1 MEKKNKIVKD
11 FTTGPIFF
19 PTLFFTIPIILS
31 GLLQIFY
38 NMADQVVVGQFSGD
52 PNALA
57 AVGSTSSIT
66 TLLANFAIGI
76 SIGAGVVVA
85 QHFGAAR
92 REKLSEAVHTSM
104 ALALILG
111 VFFALVAFFFSRP
124 LLVLIGTQPIILD
137 MAALYIKIYFLG
149 FPATMV
155 YNFGA
160 TILRSVGNSR
170 LPLYILAAAGMVN
183 VALNLVFVIAFDM
196 SVLGV
201 AWATTISQYFSAVAV
216 TVALMRAKGDHRFF
230 VRKLRFHR
238 DSLGNILR
246 IGVPSGI
253 QGCCFALANVIIQS
267 AVNSLP
273 ATTLPSGEVIT
284 DVVTGRTISA
294 SIENFVYVA
303 FHSFLQT
310 TLTFVGQNFGA
321 GKQDRV
327 KKSLFANL
335 FWVTAVGVSV
345 GLLLLAFFRPLC
357 ALYIDTSLPG
367 TELVLAKARESG
379 VVMLSTYFLCGIME
393 VLSGYLRGQGCS
405 LTPMISSLFGAC
417 VFRILWI
424 ELVVPIPFFHSLAGI
439 VLSWPAS
446 WVLVI
451 GLHLATL
458 WIFERRKKRKSSVAL

>member
-1 MEKKNKIVKD
+1 MTAVKKQRD

-85 QHFGAAR
+85 QHFGAGR

-104 ALALILG
+104 ALALASG
-111 VFFALVAFFFSRP
+111 VFFALLALLLSRP
-124 LLVLIGTQPIILD
+124 LLALMGTQPIILD
-137 MAALYIKIYFLG
+137 TAALYIKIYFLG

-170 LPLYILAAAGMVN
+170 LPLYILAAAGVVN

-201 AWATTISQYFSAVAV
+201 AWATTISQYLSAVAV
-216 TVALMRAKGDHRFF
+216 TVALMRTRGEHRFF
-230 VRKLRFHR
+230 IRKLRFHR

-253 QGCCFALANVIIQS
+253 QGCCFALANVFIQA
-267 AVNSLP
+267 AVNSFP
-273 ATTLPSGEVIT
+273 AVTLPSGEVIT

-335 FWVTAVGVSV
+335 FWVTVVGLSV
-345 GLLLLAFFRPLC
+345 GFLLLLLFRPLC
-357 ALYIDTSLPG
+357 ALYIDTALPG

-405 LTPMISSLFGAC
+405 MMPMISSLFGAC

-424 ELVVPIPFFHSLAGI
+424 ELVFPIPFFHSLSGI

-451 GLHLATL
+451 GLHLVTL
-458 WIFERRKKRKSSVAL
+458 YAFNRKKRRETSVSL

>member
-1 MEKKNKIVKD
+1 MTAVKKQRD
-11 FTTGPIFF
+11 FTTGP
-19 PTLFFTIPIILS
+19 LFMPALLFTVPIILS

-38 NMADQVVVGQFSGD
+38 NMADQIVVGQFSGD

-66 TLLANFAIGI
+66 TLLANFSIGI

-104 ALALILG
+104 ALALLLG
-111 VFFALVAFFFSRP
+111 VFFALVAFLLSRP
-124 LLVLIGTQPIILD
+124 LLVLMGTQPIILD
-137 MAALYIKIYFLG
+137 TAALYIKIYFLG

-170 LPLYILAAAGMVN
+170 LPLYILAAAGVVN

-201 AWATTISQYFSAVAV
+201 AWATTISQYLAAVAV
-216 TVALMRAKGDHRFF
+216 TVALMRTKGDHRFF

-238 DSLGNILR
+238 SSLGNILR

-253 QGCCFALANVIIQS
+253 QGCCFALANVFIQS
-267 AVNSLP
+267 AVNSFP
-273 ATTLPSGEVIT
+273 AVTLPSGEVIT
-284 DVVTGRTISA
+284 DVVTGRTIAA

-310 TLTFVGQNFGA
+310 TLTFVGQNYGA

-327 KKSLFANL
+327 KRSLYVNL
-335 FWVTAVGVSV
+335 FWVTVVGVSV

-393 VLSGYLRGQGCS
+393 VFSGYLRGQGCS
-405 LTPMISSLFGAC
+405 LMPMISSLFGAC
-417 VFRILWI
+417 VFRILWV
-424 ELVVPIPFFHSLAGI
+424 ELVFPIPFFHSLSGI

-451 GLHLATL
+451 GFHLLT
-458 WIFERRKKRKSSVAL
+458 IYFVKRKSRQKGASLS